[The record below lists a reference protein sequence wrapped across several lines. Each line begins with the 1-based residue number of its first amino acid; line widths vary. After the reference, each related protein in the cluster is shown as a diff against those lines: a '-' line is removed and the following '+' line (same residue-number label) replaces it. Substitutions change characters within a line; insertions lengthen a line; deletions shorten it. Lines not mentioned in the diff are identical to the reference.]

1 MSEKAWLIRPKPGG
15 KIRIKEFLEEQ
26 IVAVGWPGI
35 GNLEGTREYELKMK
49 LKDLYPDNAS
59 ALSALKMIVYRM
71 EPGDYVLAPQ
81 DKSIFFGKIVSG
93 YLYQEEK
100 DNSETGYPH
109 QRKVEWYDL
118 VLSREELPL
127 ELQKSTRVVR
137 TAAELTKHRELID
150 QLLIKN
156 KAQGRKK
163 EPGEK
168 DSDERMSPSV
178 GTENLID
185 RAKLVLEQELTHED
199 PYVRL
204 RAAEVIFSYVKQI

>member
-15 KIRIKEFLEEQ
+15 VIRIKEFLDEE

-35 GNLEGTREYELKMK
+35 GDLKGIREYELKMR

-71 EPGDYVLAPQ
+71 EPGDYILAPQ
-81 DKSIFFGKIVSG
+81 DKSIFFGRIVSD
-93 YLYQEEK
+93 YFYQKEK

-137 TAAELTKHRELID
+137 TAAELTKHRKVID
-150 QLLIKN
+150 QLLIQYKAKVRN
-156 KAQGRKK
+156 KDILKK
-163 EPGEK
+163 DPEGVIQT
-168 DSDERMSPSV
+168 SANA
-178 GTENLID
+178 ENLIE
-185 RAKLVLEQELTHED
+185 RAKLVLEQELNHED
-199 PYVRL
+199 PYVRI
-204 RAAEVIFSYVKQI
+204 RAAEVICSYLKQV